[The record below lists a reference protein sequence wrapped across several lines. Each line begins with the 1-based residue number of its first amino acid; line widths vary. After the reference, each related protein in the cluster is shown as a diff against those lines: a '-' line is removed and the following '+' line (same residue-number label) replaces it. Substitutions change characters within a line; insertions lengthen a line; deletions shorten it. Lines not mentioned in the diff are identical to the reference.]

1 MPTTCFIKINDR
13 EAQELEGEYPN
24 LIVTKGSE
32 GCTYN
37 GRTFPGIKVP
47 VFDVAGAGDT
57 FLAALVHV
65 YLLLGTID
73 RAIPYANKAAAIAVT
88 HFGTYVLSND
98 DVNEIRC

>member
-1 MPTTCFIKINDR
+1 M
-13 EAQELEGEYPN
+13 
-24 LIVTKGSE
+24 S
-32 GCTYN
+32 
-37 GRTFPGIKVP
+37 FPGINVP

-57 FLAALVHV
+57 FLATLVHF

-88 HFGTYVLSND
+88 HFGTYVLSQD

>member
-1 MPTTCFIKINDR
+1 M
-13 EAQELEGEYPN
+13 
-24 LIVTKGSE
+24 IVTKGSE

-57 FLAALVHV
+57 FLAALVHF

-73 RAIPYANKAAAIAVT
+73 RAILTQTKQQQLPSHTSALMFYLKMM
-88 HFGTYVLSND
+88 
-98 DVNEIRC
+98 